1 MDNSNRREFLYGL
14 GASLGAVALT
24 DLLAQDGR
32 ADDSAGPLAAKP
44 PMHPARAK
52 AVIMLFMEG
61 GPSHIDTFDPKPE
74 LTKLNVTE
82 SKRTAG
88 LATGKRFYVGSPFES
103 RKVGD
108 SGIDMCDQFVHMAN
122 KEVADEL

>member
-1 MDNSNRREFLYGL
+1 MDNSSRRDFLYGL

-24 DLLAQDGR
+24 DLLGQEVRGE
-32 ADDSAGPLAAKP
+32 SSVSPLAVKQ

-74 LTKLNVTE
+74 LSRLNVTE
-82 SKRTAG
+82 SKRTSG
-88 LATGKRFYVGSPFES
+88 LATGKRFYVGSPFGS
-103 RKVGD
+103 L
-108 SGIDMCDQFVHMAN
+108 F
-122 KEVADEL
+122 

>member
-1 MDNSNRREFLYGL
+1 MDNSSRRDFLYGL

-24 DLLAQDGR
+24 DLLDQEVR
-32 ADDSAGPLAAKP
+32 AESPAGPLAPKS

-74 LTKLNVTE
+74 LSRLNVTE
-82 SKRTAG
+82 SD
-88 LATGKRFYVGSPFES
+88 
-103 RKVGD
+103 RKSV
-108 SGIDMCDQFVHMAN
+108 V
-122 KEVADEL
+122 